1 MRYVVNL
8 INEYDPGP
16 FPDEFDEHVI
26 QLASNEN
33 PYLPPENV
41 LKAIKE
47 NMFEINRYPYPY
59 YSELKKMISEYT
71 GVEDSQIAVSNGA
84 SDLIRL
90 VTDLIVEPFDSVYIP
105 MPSYTM
111 YLMFS
116 MLRDANVITDVF
128 DGYRVDGCYSR
139 GKLAFLCSPNNPTGN
154 VIEKKVIKEFLEN
167 FEYVVVDE
175 AYAEFQGDSCIDLL
189 EHFSNLI
196 VLRSFSK
203 FFALAGMRIGYAIAN
218 EKIAQGIEKI
228 RNPFSISRLGC
239 ITAIEAL
246 KSLDYYKKISEMIIS
261 EREKMKKELERRF
274 FVYPSSANFILV
286 KHNVKGLVDKLE
298 EQRILVRDVTGLEGL
313 NGYHFRVSVGLPEE
327 NSIFLKAVDEL

>member
-298 EQRILVRDVTGLEGL
+298 ERRILVRDVTGLEGL